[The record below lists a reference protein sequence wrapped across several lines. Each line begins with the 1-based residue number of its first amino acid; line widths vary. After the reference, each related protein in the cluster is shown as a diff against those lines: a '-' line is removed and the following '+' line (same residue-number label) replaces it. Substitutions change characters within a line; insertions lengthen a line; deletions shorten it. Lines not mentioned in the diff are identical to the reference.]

1 VSRQVATERVWRTI
15 DGRHVADGDPAAAFL
30 VAAEGDEI
38 PDEVIAA
45 PAVDTD
51 TDTEADADGVD
62 HQAKAE
68 DAPARKRGRRQA
80 DEVEGD

>member
-1 VSRQVATERVWRTI
+1 VSRQIATERVWRTI
-15 DGRHVADGDPAAAFL
+15 DGRHVADGDPEAAFL

-51 TDTEADADGVD
+51 TEADADGVD

-68 DAPARKRGRRQA
+68 DVPARKRGRRQA